1 MAIFHSFLYV
11 HQRVC
16 LLKPRQKNVLLLEPG
31 DRSGNQTASLPFES
45 SAPVTEDA
53 TFQVELEWLGASEN
67 GGLMG
72 FNGIYPLVMSK

>member
-1 MAIFHSFLYV
+1 MPI
-11 HQRVC
+11 
-16 LLKPRQKNVLLLEPG
+16 KTRQKNVVLLEPG
-31 DRSGNQTASLPFES
+31 DRSGYSASLPS
-45 SAPVTEDA
+45 SAPPTEDA